1 MGLPAPD
8 LVLFVDVDLNTSLSH
23 LRKRET
29 ETDTNAD
36 IHERDNVYLDASI
49 TAARTAA
56 KLYDWR
62 RLDGSASVEE
72 IAEQVA
78 KEAEMLWKRA

>member
-1 MGLPAPD
+1 M
-8 LVLFVDVDLNTSLSH
+8 LFVDVDLNTSLSH
-23 LRKRET
+23 LRKRES
-29 ETDTNAD
+29 ETDTSAD
-36 IHERDNVYLDASI
+36 IHERDNMYLDASI
-49 TAARTAA
+49 NAARTAA

-78 KEAEMLWKRA
+78 EEVERLWKRA